1 MEGGTTSKRR
11 RYMRLAA
18 ATTGLVLAHVLVADG
33 ACRHRARALS
43 ENTLLFLSFAH
54 FRHTNNKTPT
64 RSQDQPL
71 WRPWSPAQAQWFR
84 HWVSNPFAR
93 RVHVASVS
101 VGDKDSSTV
110 SSDWNQLLWWC
121 WYEKWTTCYITLQ
134 EKRQQKSCC
143 LTSKYY
149 RYLISTC
156 S

>member
-1 MEGGTTSKRR
+1 
-11 RYMRLAA
+11 MRLAA

-54 FRHTNNKTPT
+54 FRHTNNKTPPT

-93 RVHVASVS
+93 RVASVS

-110 SSDWNQLLWWC
+110 SSIVQRVHDA
-121 WYEKWTTCYITLQ
+121 
-134 EKRQQKSCC
+134 
-143 LTSKYY
+143 
-149 RYLISTC
+149 
-156 S
+156 